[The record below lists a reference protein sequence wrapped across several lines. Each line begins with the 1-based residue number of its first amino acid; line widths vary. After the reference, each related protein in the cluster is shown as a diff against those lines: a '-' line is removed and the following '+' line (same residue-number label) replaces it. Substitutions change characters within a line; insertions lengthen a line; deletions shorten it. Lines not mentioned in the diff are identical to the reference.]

1 MATTAIEGR
10 MFLAGQWTEGNGG
23 QETEVRS
30 PATGEVL
37 GAVPISSGKDVDEAA
52 RAARD
57 AVGVLDSM
65 TVFDRAK
72 LLHAAAEIMESRKEE
87 LGRLLSLE
95 QGKPLRTEGIAE
107 IEESAENF
115 RVAAEDVKRLTT
127 EVLPSE
133 DPNKKMFTFR
143 KPNGVYALITPW
155 NFPFVIPSELLA
167 PGLAGGNACIL
178 KPSEFTPLIAIR
190 MVEILE
196 EAGFPPGSVSLVFGE
211 AETGQA
217 LVTHPAVDAIGFVGS
232 HETGEAIVRAAGLK
246 RTLMELSGNGPQI
259 VLDDANIEAAAS
271 LATFG
276 ATYVSGQCCVA
287 TERVLVA
294 ESVHDEFL
302 ERVVAEARDVVVG
315 DPLDER
321 TTMGPLNNRPVAEK
335 FARHVAD
342 ARDRGV
348 EMPVGGGKVEG
359 RPTDLYYELTVAD
372 RVPTDALLFREETFG
387 PVVPITTFSGDE
399 EAIRLANDSHLG
411 LQASVF
417 TSSLKRAF
425 TFIDRLRVGNVVVND
440 TTDYWEAMEPFGG
453 ASGTRTGWG
462 RVGGKYG
469 LMDMTDLRTAVI
481 DFRNTRD

>member
-1 MATTAIEGR
+1 MQGRAFIGGRWVEGSGDGV
-10 MFLAGQWTEGNGG
+10 L
-23 QETEVRS
+23 EVRS
-30 PATGEVL
+30 PATGEAL
-37 GAVPISSGKDVDEAA
+37 GAVPVSTADDVDEAVRGA
-52 RAARD
+52 TSGQEA
-57 AVGVLDSM
+57 LDSM
-65 TVFDRAK
+65 TLFDRAR
-72 LLHAAAEIMESRKEE
+72 LLHRAADLMEERKEE

-115 RVAAEDVKRLTT
+115 RVAAEDAKRLTT

-143 KPNGVYALITPW
+143 KPNGVYAVITPW

-178 KPSEFTPLIAIR
+178 KPSEHTPLMGLRI
-190 MVEILE
+190 VEILE

-211 AETGQA
+211 AATGQA
-217 LVTHPAVDAIGFVGS
+217 LVTHPGVDAIAFVGS

-246 RTLMELSGNGPQI
+246 RTLMELSGNGPQV
-259 VLDDANIEAAAS
+259 VLDDADLTAAAN

-294 ESVHDEFL
+294 EPVHDEFVALLL
-302 ERVVAEARDVVVG
+302 EEAARVKLG
-315 DPLDER
+315 HPLEDD
-321 TTMGPLNNRPVAEK
+321 TTMGPLNNVPVAEK
-335 FARHVAD
+335 VEAHLAD
-342 ARDRGV
+342 ARERGV
-348 EMPVGGGKVEG
+348 DVLMGGRRADGF
-359 RPTDLYYELTVAD
+359 PTDLYYELTVCD
-372 RVPTDALLFREETFG
+372 RVGTDTLLFREESFG
-387 PVVPITTFSGDE
+387 PVLPVTTFGSDE
-399 EAIRLANDSHLG
+399 EAIELANRSHLG

-425 TFIDRLRVGNVVVND
+425 TFVDRLRAGNIVVND
-440 TTDYWEAMEPFGG
+440 TTDYWEALEPFGG

-462 RVGGKYG
+462 RVGGKWG

-481 DFRNTRD
+481 DYHNTRD